1 MAMMRT
7 LLRIVLAAV
16 LASLAAG
23 FIATHQASAAEL
35 RQRVEIDGAIVTLG
49 DLFDGAGDLA
59 GRAVFRAPDLGVT
72 GALPAVQAV
81 KAAVA
86 AGLAVDRLPAF
97 GSVTVVRRATTV
109 DATTIKALVADAAAT
124 RLGVAVDNLD
134 IAVDGTLSPV
144 AAAATAATPAT
155 LANFVLQPE
164 SGRFNATV
172 AIDLGGEDRTLTVSG
187 RAVETMAV
195 PVLSRPIDRRDVIH
209 ASDVTVVRI
218 DKRRV
223 PGSAVIDAG
232 DLVDM
237 AAKRPLRAGEILSP
251 ADIEPPR
258 VILRGDLVTL
268 QYSRP
273 GLTLSARGRAL
284 GDGARGDLVSVL
296 NEQSKRTIQGVV
308 TGAGIIEVTASSGP
322 SVVKTAMN

>member
-1 MAMMRT
+1 MMGT
-7 LLRIVLAAV
+7 LILRIVLAAA

-35 RQRVEIDGAIVTLG
+35 RQRAEVDSAIVTLG
-49 DLFDGAGDLA
+49 DLFDGAGDLS

-72 GALPAVQAV
+72 GALPAADAI
-81 KAAVA
+81 KAAAA
-86 AGLAVDRLPAF
+86 AGLSVDRLPVF
-97 GSVTVVRRATTV
+97 TSVTVVRRSVTV
-109 DATTIKALVADAAAT
+109 DASTIKTLVTAAAT
-124 RLGVAVDNLD
+124 TRMGVATDNID
-134 IAVDGTLSPV
+134 VVFDGTVSPV

-155 LANFVLQPE
+155 LSDFVLQPE

-172 AIDLGGEDRTLTVSG
+172 AIDVGGEDRTVSVTG

-195 PVLSRPIDRRDVIH
+195 PVLNRPIDRRDIVH
-209 ASDVTVVRI
+209 ASDISIVRI

-223 PGSAVIDAG
+223 PGSAVIDTS

-237 AAKRPLRAGEILSP
+237 AAKRPLRAGETIAT

-258 VILRGDLVTL
+258 IILRGDLVTL

-273 GLTLSARGRAL
+273 GLTLSARGRAM
-284 GDGARGDLVSVL
+284 GDGAKGDLVSVL
-296 NEQSKRTIQGVV
+296 NEQSKRTIQGIV
-308 TGAGIIEVTASSGP
+308 TGAGVVEVTAPSGQP
-322 SVVKTAMN
+322 VVKTAMN

>member
-1 MAMMRT
+1 MMRA
-7 LLRIVLAAV
+7 LLFRIVLAAA
-16 LASLAAG
+16 LASLVAG

-49 DLFDGAGDLA
+49 DLFEGAGALA
-59 GRAVFRAPDLGVT
+59 DRAVFRAPELGVT
-72 GALPAVQAV
+72 GALPTAVAV

-86 AGLAVDRLPAF
+86 AGLSVDRLPTF
-97 GSVTVVRRATTV
+97 DSVTVVRRTVTV
-109 DATTIKALVADAAAT
+109 DAAAIRALVVSAAAA
-124 RLGVAVDNLD
+124 RMGVPADNIDVAL
-134 IAVDGTLSPV
+134 DGTPAPV
-144 AAAATAATPAT
+144 AASATAATPAT
-155 LANFVLQPE
+155 LSDFVLQPE

-172 AIDLGGEDRTLTVSG
+172 AIDRGGDERTLTIAG
-187 RAVETMAV
+187 RALETMSV
-195 PVLSRPIDRRDVIH
+195 PVLNRPIDRRDVIH
-209 ASDVTVVRI
+209 ASDVTTVRI

-223 PGSAVIDAG
+223 PGSAVIDTS

-237 AAKRPLRAGEILSP
+237 AAKRPLRAGEVIAT

-268 QYSRP
+268 QYTRP

-284 GDGARGDLVSVL
+284 GDGAKGDLVSVL

-308 TGAGIIEVTASSGP
+308 TGAGTVEVTAQGGT
-322 SVVKTAMN
+322 SVLKTAMN

>member
-1 MAMMRT
+1 MMRAL
-7 LLRIVLAAV
+7 LLRIVLAAA

-49 DLFDGAGDLA
+49 DLFDGAGSLA
-59 GRAVFRAPDLGVT
+59 DRAVFRAPELGVT
-72 GALPAVQAV
+72 GALPIAAAV
-81 KAAVA
+81 KAAET
-86 AGLAVDRLPAF
+86 AGLAVDRLPTF
-97 GSVTVVRRATTV
+97 TSVSVIRRAV
-109 DATTIKALVADAAAT
+109 MIDATAIKAMIVDAAAT
-124 RLGVAVDNLD
+124 RMGVAADNID
-134 IAVDGTLSPV
+134 VAIDGTISPV
-144 AAAATAATPAT
+144 AASVTTATPAI
-155 LANFVLQPE
+155 LSDFVLQPE

-172 AIDLGGEDRTLTVSG
+172 AIDIGGDNQPLAVTG
-187 RAVETMAV
+187 RAIETMAI
-195 PVLSRPIDRRDVIH
+195 PVLIRPVDRRDVIH
-209 ASDVTVVRI
+209 ASDVTVIRI

-223 PGSAVIDAG
+223 PGSAVIDTS
-232 DLVDM
+232 DLIDM
-237 AAKRPLRAGEILSP
+237 AAKRPLRASEIIAT

-284 GDGARGDLVSVL
+284 GDGAKGDLVSVL

-308 TGAGIIEVTASSGP
+308 TRAGTVEVTATGP
-322 SVVKTAMN
+322 AVVASATN

>member
-1 MAMMRT
+1 MMGT
-7 LLRIVLAAV
+7 LIFRIMLAAA

-35 RQRVEIDGAIVTLG
+35 RQRAEVDSAIVTLG

-72 GALPAVQAV
+72 GALPAADAIR
-81 KAAVA
+81 AAAA
-86 AGLAVDRLPAF
+86 AGLSVDRLPVF
-97 GSVTVVRRATTV
+97 TSVTVVRRSVTV
-109 DATTIKALVADAAAT
+109 DATTIKTLVTGAAT
-124 RLGVAVDNLD
+124 TRMGVAADN
-134 IAVDGTLSPV
+134 IEVVFDGTIAPV

-155 LANFVLQPE
+155 LSDFVLQPE

-172 AIDLGGEDRTLTVSG
+172 AIDVGGENRTVSVAG

-195 PVLSRPIDRRDVIH
+195 PVLNRPIDRRDVVH
-209 ASDVTVVRI
+209 ASDISIVHI

-223 PGSAVIDAG
+223 PGSAVIDTS

-237 AAKRPLRAGEILSP
+237 AAKRPLRAGEIIAT

-258 VILRGDLVTL
+258 IILRGDLVTL

-273 GLTLSARGRAL
+273 GLTLSARGRAM
-284 GDGARGDLVSVL
+284 GDGAKGDLVSVL
-296 NEQSKRTIQGVV
+296 NEQSKRTIQGIVTSAGVV
-308 TGAGIIEVTASSGP
+308 EVTAPSGQP
-322 SVVKTAMN
+322 VVKTAMN

>member
-1 MAMMRT
+1 MMRVI
-7 LLRIVLAAV
+7 LRILLTAV
-16 LASLAAG
+16 LASLAAS
-23 FIATHQASAAEL
+23 FIAAHPASAAQL
-35 RQRVEIDGAIVTLG
+35 RQHVEIDGALVTLG

-72 GALPAVQAV
+72 GALPAADAV

-86 AGLAVDRLPAF
+86 AGLAVDRLPTF
-97 GSVTVVRRATTV
+97 GSVTVVRHSVTV
-109 DATTIKALVADAAAT
+109 DEAAIKALIAAAAAT
-124 RLGVAVDNLD
+124 RLGVAIDNID
-134 IAVDGTLSPV
+134 IAVDGTFAPT

-155 LANFVLQPE
+155 LSDLVLQAE
-164 SGRFNATV
+164 TGRFNATV
-172 AIDLGGEDRTLTVSG
+172 AIDLGGDDRTMTVTG
-187 RAVETMAV
+187 RAIETIAV

-209 ASDVTVVRI
+209 ASDVTIARI

-223 PGSAVIDAG
+223 PGSAVIETN

-237 AAKRPLRAGEILSP
+237 AAKRPLRAGEIIAT

-268 QYSRP
+268 QYARP

-284 GDGARGDLVSVL
+284 GDGAKGDLVSVL
-296 NEQSKRTIQGVV
+296 NEQSKRTVQGVV
-308 TGAGIIEVTASSGP
+308 TGAGAVEVTASSGP
-322 SVVKTAMN
+322 SILKTAMN

>member
-1 MAMMRT
+1 MMRA
-7 LLRIVLAAV
+7 LLFRIVLAAA

-35 RQRVEIDGAIVTLG
+35 RQRVEIDGTIVTLG
-49 DLFDGAGDLA
+49 DLFEGAGALA
-59 GRAVFRAPDLGVT
+59 DRAVFRAPELGVT
-72 GALPAVQAV
+72 GALPTAVAV

-86 AGLAVDRLPAF
+86 AGLSVDRLPTFA
-97 GSVTVVRRATTV
+97 SVTVVRRAVTV
-109 DATTIKALVADAAAT
+109 DAAAIKALVVDAAAT
-124 RLGVAVDNLD
+124 RMGVAVDNID
-134 IAVDGTLSPV
+134 ITLDGTPSPV
-144 AAAATAATPAT
+144 AASATAATPAI
-155 LANFVLQPE
+155 LSDFVLQPE
-164 SGRFNATV
+164 SGRFNATI
-172 AIDLGGEDRTLTVSG
+172 AIDRGGDQQTLAIAG
-187 RAVETMAV
+187 RALETMTV
-195 PVLSRPIDRRDVIH
+195 PVLNRPINRRDVIH
-209 ASDVTVVRI
+209 ASDVTTVRI

-223 PGSAVIDAG
+223 PGSAVIDTN

-237 AAKRPLRAGEILSP
+237 AAKHPLRAGEVIAT

-284 GDGARGDLVSVL
+284 GDGAKGDLVSVL

-308 TGAGIIEVTASSGP
+308 TGAGTVEVTASSGP
-322 SVVKTAMN
+322 SVLKTAMN

>member
-1 MAMMRT
+1 MIGT
-7 LLRIVLAAV
+7 LLLRIVLAAA

-35 RQRVEIDGAIVTLG
+35 RQRAEVDSAIVTLG

-59 GRAVFRAPDLGVT
+59 GRAVFRAPELGVT
-72 GALPAVQAV
+72 GALPAADAIR
-81 KAAVA
+81 AAA
-86 AGLAVDRLPAF
+86 ASGLSVDRLPAF
-97 GSVTVVRRATTV
+97 GSVTVVRRSVTV
-109 DATTIKALVADAAAT
+109 DAATIKTLVTAAAT
-124 RLGVAVDNLD
+124 TRMGVAADNID
-134 IAVDGTLSPV
+134 VMFDGTIAPV

-155 LANFVLQPE
+155 LSDFVLQPE

-172 AIDLGGEDRTLTVSG
+172 AIDLGGEDRTVTVTG
-187 RAVETMAV
+187 RAIETMAV
-195 PVLSRPIDRRDVIH
+195 PVLNRPIDRRDIVH
-209 ASDVTVVRI
+209 ASDIAIVRI

-223 PGSAVIDAG
+223 PGSTVIDTS

-237 AAKRPLRAGEILSP
+237 AAKRPLRAGEIIAT

-258 VILRGDLVTL
+258 IILRGDLVTL

-284 GDGARGDLVSVL
+284 GDGAKGDLVSVL
-296 NEQSKRTIQGVV
+296 NEQSKRTIQGIV
-308 TGAGIIEVTASSGP
+308 TGAGIIEVTAPSGH
-322 SVVKTAMN
+322 SVLKTAMN

>member
-1 MAMMRT
+1 MMRAL
-7 LLRIVLAAV
+7 LLRIFLAAA

-35 RQRVEIDGAIVTLG
+35 RQRVEINGSIVTLG

-59 GRAVFRAPDLGVT
+59 DRAVFRAPELGVT
-72 GALPAVQAV
+72 GALPATAAV
-81 KAAVA
+81 KAAEA
-86 AGLAVDRLPAF
+86 AGLAVDRLPTF
-97 GSVTVVRRATTV
+97 TNVTVVRRAVMV
-109 DATTIKALVADAAAT
+109 DATTIKALVAAAAAT
-124 RLGVAVDNLD
+124 RLGVAADNID
-134 IAVDGTLSPV
+134 IAFDGMIAPV
-144 AAAATAATPAT
+144 TAAASAATPAI
-155 LANFVLQPE
+155 LSDFLVQPE

-172 AIDLGGEDRTLTVSG
+172 AIDLGGDERTLTVTG

-209 ASDVTVVRI
+209 ASDVTIVRI

-223 PGSAVIDAG
+223 PGSTAIDTNE
-232 DLVDM
+232 LIDM
-237 AAKRPLRAGEILSP
+237 AAKRPLRAGELIAT

-258 VILRGDLVTL
+258 IILRGDLVTL

-284 GDGARGDLVSVL
+284 GDGAKGDLVSVL

-308 TGAGIIEVTASSGP
+308 TSAGTVEVTASSGP
-322 SVVKTAMN
+322 SVLKTAMN